1 MEMDRHLVMVM
12 AIRIRRWDEV
22 HPMAMRGSIRPQAM
36 ADGHRQG
43 HPPLLEVTVGSSIQ
57 DLQYEEVMHDN
68 PHQGHLQR
76 QEVMGGSHPQV
87 QSQHQEVMGGS
98 HPQVQSQHQEILA
111 DGAHQGRHQHL
122 EDMLLTDHESHH
134 LDLKGGG

>member
-1 MEMDRHLVMVM
+1 
-12 AIRIRRWDEV
+12 
-22 HPMAMRGSIRPQAM
+22 MAMCGNNRPQVM

-68 PHQGHLQR
+68 PHQGHLQL
-76 QEVMGGSHPQV
+76 QEVMPDNPHQGHLQRQGG
-87 QSQHQEVMGGS
+87 MGGS

-111 DGAHQGRHQHL
+111 DGAHRVRRQHL

-134 LDLKGGG
+134 LDSKEGG